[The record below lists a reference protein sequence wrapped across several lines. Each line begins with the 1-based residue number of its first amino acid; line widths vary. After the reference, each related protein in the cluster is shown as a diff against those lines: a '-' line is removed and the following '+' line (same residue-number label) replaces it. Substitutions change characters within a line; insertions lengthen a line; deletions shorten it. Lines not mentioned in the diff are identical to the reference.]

1 MDNDSKLTEKLR
13 SILPY
18 LNERQ
23 QRLLLAA
30 EARSLGYGGVSQIS
44 RTTGISRP
52 TIYRGLRELDQE
64 SEGLLLIRQSGG
76 GRKRIEETDSTIL
89 EDLDQMIEPDTRGD
103 PMSPLRWT
111 CKSTR
116 QLATALQAQGHR
128 VSHQLVSKLLRSTG
142 YSLQANTKTLEGK
155 QYPDRDAQFQYLSE
169 QSKAFLKQGLPVVS
183 MDAKKKELVGEF
195 KNAGREWQ
203 PQKQPVEVNVHDF
216 PDPHLGKAIPYGIY
230 DIGQNTGWVSVGQVH
245 DTASFAVASLSRWWQ
260 VVGSLSYPQAKRLL
274 ISADSRGSN
283 GYRLRLWKLE
293 LQQFADQ
300 TGLEVTVCH
309 LPPGTSKWNKI
320 EHRLFSHITLNWRG
334 RPLISHEVIVALIG
348 STTTT
353 TGLQVRAELD
363 TGLYPTKVK
372 VSDAELATVRLSTH
386 TFHGEWN
393 YTISPNS
400 KSEQLV
406 NLVS

>member
-1 MDNDSKLTEKLR
+1 
-13 SILPY
+13 LPY

-30 EARSLGYGGVSQIS
+30 EARSLGYGGVSQIA
-44 RTTGISRP
+44 RITGISRP

-64 SEGLLLIRQSGG
+64 SEDLLEIRQSGG
-76 GRKRIEETDSTIL
+76 GRKRIEEIDSTIL
-89 EDLDQMIEPDTRGD
+89 EDLDQLIEPDTRGD

-116 QLATALQAQGHR
+116 RLATVLQAQGHR
-128 VSHQLVSKLLRSTG
+128 VSHQLVRELLRSTG
-142 YSLQANTKTLEGK
+142 YSLQANAKTLEGK
-155 QYPDRDAQFQYLSE
+155 QHPDRDAQFQYLNE

-183 MDAKKKELVGEF
+183 MDAKKKELVGAF

-203 PQKQPVEVNVHDF
+203 LQNQPDVVTVHDF
-216 PDPHLGKAIPYGIY
+216 PDANLGKAIPYGIY
-230 DIGQNTGWVSVGQVH
+230 DVGQNTGWVSVGQDH
-245 DTASFAVASLSRWWQ
+245 DTASFAVASLARWWQ
-260 VVGSLSYPQAKRLL
+260 VVGAPSYPQAKRLL
-274 ISADSRGSN
+274 ISADSGDSN

-300 TGLEVTVCH
+300 TGLAVTVCH

-348 STTTT
+348 ATTTT

-363 TGLYPTKVK
+363 TALYPTKVK
-372 VSDAELATVRLSTH
+372 VSDAQLATVRLSTH
-386 TFHGEWN
+386 AFHGEWM
-393 YTISPNS
+393 
-400 KSEQLV
+400 
-406 NLVS
+406 